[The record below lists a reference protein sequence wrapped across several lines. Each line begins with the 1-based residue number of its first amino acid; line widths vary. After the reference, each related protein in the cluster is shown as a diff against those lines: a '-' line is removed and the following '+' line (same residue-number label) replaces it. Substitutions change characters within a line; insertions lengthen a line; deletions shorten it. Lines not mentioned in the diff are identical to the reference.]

1 MKTWIAVLALAV
13 PGAALAAGDR
23 IVVMAP
29 AGATGIRAQLTETLC
44 LSEDCVAPEQVLSAG
59 KLDMGKVGRQHVTAV
74 VTGHAIPSKK
84 GPEVELQVIAPSGK
98 AKMSEKLPL
107 NETNKLAVKDLVT
120 ASAQLLSSIDGSEMA
135 REDAGD
141 GTQVAT
147 SAAKKHASKGSRVAH
162 ASHVRAHRI
171 ASRTH
176 APGARG

>member
-1 MKTWIAVLALAV
+1 M
-13 PGAALAAGDR
+13 
-23 IVVMAP
+23 
-29 AGATGIRAQLTETLC
+29 
-44 LSEDCVAPEQVLSAG
+44 
-59 KLDMGKVGRQHVTAV
+59 
-74 VTGHAIPSKK
+74 
-84 GPEVELQVIAPSGK
+84 ELQVIAPSGK

-141 GTQVAT
+141 GTQVSK

-162 ASHVRAHRI
+162 ASHVRSHRI